1 LAETASRTALENALF
16 AYAPLDRQACARTF
30 LEALAMDELLYLAEF
45 LGSCILITS
54 ATSMDI
60 WDAIGHRAQ
69 ESHRLLAK
77 RSSSDDADHK
87 LVVLSEFAACC
98 GFIIRFR

>member
-16 AYAPLDRQACARTF
+16 GYAPLDRQACARTF
-30 LEALAMDELLYLAEF
+30 LEALSMDELLFLAEF

-54 ATSMDI
+54 ATNMDI

-69 ESHRLLAK
+69 ESYRMHGR
-77 RSSSDDADHK
+77 RSSDDADHK